1 MNSKYSGLGVLIIT
15 ISFKNNNN
23 NSLKVETIIPVPI
36 NRNHITSFNFQR
48 HIVGHAIP
56 FNTEDQVIRISTF
69 EDYKNREQNQWE
81 MREMKIVTWNNS
93 VKVEFASLLIKF
105 SSISPVLRGEGGNIE
120 ENIIDGSKALE
131 ISLPN
136 K

>member
-1 MNSKYSGLGVLIIT
+1 
-15 ISFKNNNN
+15 
-23 NSLKVETIIPVPI
+23 
-36 NRNHITSFNFQR
+36 
-48 HIVGHAIP
+48 
-56 FNTEDQVIRISTF
+56 
-69 EDYKNREQNQWE
+69 
-81 MREMKIVTWNNS
+81 MKIVTWNNS